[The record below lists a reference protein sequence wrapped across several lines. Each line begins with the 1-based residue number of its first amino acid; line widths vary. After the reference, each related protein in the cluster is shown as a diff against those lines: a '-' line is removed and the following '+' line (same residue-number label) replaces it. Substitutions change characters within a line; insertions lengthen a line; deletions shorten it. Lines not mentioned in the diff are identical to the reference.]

1 MLDKLVLIAAFVA
14 VAGGCNSKK
23 AEPNGGA
30 PAGGGAIGAEQMGT
44 FTCTNLERDVCLDP
58 TDRFPATVPM
68 VYMTYKTKDLPANGG
83 VYVIK
88 WIAVDVGAAAPAN
101 TVVSTLN
108 ETVKDV
114 QPGLKNYVV
123 NSQLSKPTNG
133 WPVGS
138 YRVEVSYGDK
148 LVTTA
153 RFAIQ

>member
-1 MLDKLVLIAAFVA
+1 MLIAAFVA

-23 AEPNGGA
+23 AEPNGGP